1 MKTVTYDDV
10 VAMEPCWLE
19 TPQGRR
25 RLRYYAKKRERWT
38 ALDVLRLPR
47 VSAED
52 RLWLVLRPELI
63 DEPVLHE
70 YACRCAEYAMKFVAD
85 PDPRSVAAIDA
96 KRRWVRG
103 EIGDNDL
110 MAARAAAWDA
120 ARVAAGAAARAAARA
135 AAWDAARA
143 AAWAAAGDAAW
154 NAAGDAAWN
163 AARDAAW
170 AAAHTRGVQMLIDLL
185 KEVYH
190 VQD

>member
-38 ALDVLRLPR
+38 ALDVLRLSR
-47 VSAED
+47 VSVED

-70 YACRCAEYAMKFVAD
+70 YACRCAEYALTFVAD

-103 EIGDNDL
+103 EIGDDDL
-110 MAARAAAWDA
+110 DAARDAAWDAARDAAWAAAWAAAWDA
-120 ARVAAGAAARAAARA
+120 AREAAWAAARDAALVAARAAARA
-135 AAWDAARA
+135 AAWA
-143 AAWAAAGDAAW
+143 AAWK
-154 NAAGDAAWN
+154 
-163 AARDAAW
+163 RE
-170 AAAHTRGVQMLIDLL
+170 VQMLIDLL